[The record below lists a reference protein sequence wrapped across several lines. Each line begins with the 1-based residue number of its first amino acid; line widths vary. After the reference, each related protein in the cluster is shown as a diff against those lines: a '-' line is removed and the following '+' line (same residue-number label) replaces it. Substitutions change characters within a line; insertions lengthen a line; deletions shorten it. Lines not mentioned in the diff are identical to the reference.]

1 MERNI
6 DTYASKLAD
15 EKIGMVF
22 QQLCRIFL
30 EDLQSFCGT
39 WNGQIY

>member
-15 EKIGMVF
+15 EKIGMGPTNF
-22 QQLCRIFL
+22 AAYAWKNWGDFG
-30 EDLQSFCGT
+30 ELQMDVIC
-39 WNGQIY
+39 